1 MLAGVASLA
10 LAPAA
15 VLAQESGDVQLEEV
29 VVTAERT
36 VSTVQRTPIAITAIG
51 GEELVRQGVRDAQ
64 DLSGKVPNVN
74 IANNVGTMTVT
85 IRGVGTS
92 YDNQSAEPAVNVNVD
107 GVYFARAASAAGAMF
122 DIERI
127 EALRG
132 PQGTLYGRN
141 STGGSLNI
149 ITKKPTQKFE
159 GQVEADLGN
168 YDSRRF
174 FGMFNLPVIEDKLA
188 LRLAFQTNKR
198 DGYTDNAPATDYND
212 ADDIALRVHAL
223 FTPSEKWSVLVSAD
237 YGHYGGV
244 GPNHI
249 TSQDISTN
257 KFKSPMD
264 TDGRRNTPIWG
275 ASVQFNADVGLADMT
290 YIAAY
295 RSFRRDQIFDNDY
308 INTPATTRDNYAVY
322 NWENSNWSHELRFAS
337 KPTNERLKWVAGA
350 FYYSEKNNFQYTT
363 YNSSATTNSSCFCN
377 HDTGGKSYALFGQ
390 ATYKLTETLGLTGGL
405 RYTRD
410 TKFENGRTIITPTTG
425 AQTIITNTADLKW
438 DNVSGKVGVEWQVAP
453 ASLLYGSVS
462 NGYKSGGY
470 YDGLNSTYKPE
481 KLTAFEIGSKNRFFD
496 SRLQINI
503 AAFYYDYKDFQA
515 VYVATLP
522 VINARVAATGNAKKA
537 RSKGVEVE
545 GTYLLTQDDRF
556 EFSVSRLEARFIDF
570 LLNSVPPQNFSN
582 SDMPR
587 SPDWSLSAGYTHT
600 WRLGNGARIS
610 ARARS
615 YYQTGTW
622 LTFQH
627 LNGSYQKEYT
637 RTDADLTYDSA
648 DGRWY
653 GSAYIRNIENAV
665 VGGNAVAGAAGSA
678 FAALDLLPP
687 RVYGLRVGAR
697 F

>member
-1 MLAGVASLA
+1 MLCGAALLA

-15 VLAQESGDVQLEEV
+15 ALAQESDAGQLEEV

-36 VSTVQRTPIAITAIG
+36 VSTVQRTPLAITAIG

-64 DLSGKVPNVN
+64 DLTGKVPNVN

-149 ITKKPTQKFE
+149 ITKKPVQEFQ
-159 GQVEADLGN
+159 GQVEADYGN
-168 YDSRRF
+168 YNSLRV
-174 FGMFNLPVIEDKLA
+174 FGMFNVPVIQDKLA
-188 LRLAFQTNKR
+188 VRLAFQTNKH
-198 DGYTDNAPATDYND
+198 DGYTDSAPVKDYND

-223 FTPSEKWSVLVSAD
+223 FTPSEKWSLLISAD

-244 GPNHI
+244 GPNHT
-249 TSQDISTN
+249 TSQDIGIN

-264 TDGRRNTPIWG
+264 TEGRRNTPIWG
-275 ASVQFNADVGLADMT
+275 ASAQLNVDVGLADLT

-308 INTPATTRDNYAVY
+308 INTPLTTRDNYAVY
-322 NWENSNWSHELRFAS
+322 NWENSNWSHELRLAS
-337 KPTNERLKWVAGA
+337 KPTSEKLKWVAGA
-350 FYYSEKNNFQYTT
+350 FYYTEKNNFQYTT
-363 YNSSATTNSSCFCN
+363 YNSSPTTVSSCFCN
-377 HDTGGKSYALFGQ
+377 HDTGAKSYALFGQ
-390 ATYKLTETLGLTGGL
+390 ATYKLTDSLGVTGGL

-410 TKFENGRTIITPTTG
+410 TKFENGRTIVTPTTG
-425 AQTIITNTADLKW
+425 PQTIITNIADLKW
-438 DNVSGKVGVEWQVAP
+438 NNVSGKVGVEWNVAP

-470 YDGLNSTYKPE
+470 FDGIASTYKPE
-481 KLTAFEIGSKNRFFD
+481 KLTAFELGSKNRFFD
-496 SRLQINI
+496 SKLQINV
-503 AAFYYDYKDFQA
+503 AAFFYDYRDFQA

-522 VINARVAATGNAKKA
+522 GVGARVAATGNAKKA

-545 GTYLLTQDDRF
+545 GTYLLTPDDRF
-556 EFSVSRLEARFIDF
+556 EFTVSRLEAKFINF
-570 LLNSVPPQNFSN
+570 VLNSVPPVDYSGR
-582 SDMPR
+582 DMPR

-600 WRLGNGARIS
+600 WRLANGGRLS

-622 LTFQH
+622 LMFQQ
-627 LNGSYQKEYT
+627 LQGSYQKAYT
-637 RTDADLTYDSA
+637 RTDADLTFDSPN
-648 DGRWY
+648 GRWY
-653 GSAYIRNIENAV
+653 GSVYVRNIENGVIA
-665 VGGNAVAGAAGSA
+665 GNAVAGAAGSA

-687 RVYGLRVGAR
+687 RVYGARIGAR